1 MSQENVEIVRSGLE
15 AAARND
21 GDAAMASVDPNV
33 AWEEMPSLGSDA
45 SSYTGIEELREAVN
59 SWIAMWSDYEAEFA
73 RAVFTLREGK
83 VVRVRLYG
91 SWAEALEAAG
101 LRE

>member
-1 MSQENVEIVRSGLE
+1 MPTPAMTFVLIRERGHGGASGAAVERE
-15 AAARND
+15 
-21 GDAAMASVDPNV
+21 
-33 AWEEMPSLGSDA
+33 LG
-45 SSYTGIEELREAVN
+45 E
-59 SWIAMWSDYEAEFA
+59 
-73 RAVFTLREGK
+73 VFTLRDGK